1 MTISLQLIRETPRW
15 ERDMITV
22 SLGEVFGD
30 DKYPW
35 MTLTMSL
42 DKYNEFNT
50 PMPRFLIGQ
59 QYDII
64 IRSWEDG
71 CECDEDF
78 SEHDWNKKTC
88 AMEEP
93 GVTIHDAT
101 TVLNMY
107 GPDGR
112 WAIITNNGRQDITS
126 AEISLP
132 EGKHLNVS
140 LEPFGAAALP
150 IDLRITQTQLH

>member
-93 GVTIHDAT
+93 ETEICGEFIFHLMPHEFFQPAKKPEYDYSHYGCDADCSQR
-101 TVLNMY
+101 N
-107 GPDGR
+107 
-112 WAIITNNGRQDITS
+112 
-126 AEISLP
+126 
-132 EGKHLNVS
+132 
-140 LEPFGAAALP
+140 
-150 IDLRITQTQLH
+150 QT